1 MRLAM
6 ENSYGGSIE
15 VCFVKQVKVFVRLII
30 SPLIMQLPLE
40 VLPLMKLS
48 VGMMVIETGPGL
60 WEFQKV
66 LSLIFV
72 WCFFWPGV
80 VYFQELLILICLKY
94 FYAGSLYNDADIDY
108 GKLKHKV
115 F

>member
-1 MRLAM
+1 MKH
-6 ENSYGGSIE
+6 S
-15 VCFVKQVKVFVRLII
+15 VR
-30 SPLIMQLPLE
+30 
-40 VLPLMKLS
+40 
-48 VGMMVIETGPGL
+48 MMVIETGPGL

-94 FYAGSLYNDADIDY
+94 LYVYSLYNDADMKH
-108 GKLKHKV
+108 GRLKHKDFQKAV
-115 F
+115 VLYLRMYLQYKNVIK